1 MKRADPKESR
11 RMFEFATPTK
21 TFEGLSAATAAR
33 LVSAACDMVLS
44 IDGRD
49 IVRDVSIRP
58 PGLGEQ
64 FGQPEKWIGKRLSDL
79 VTSESRAKIAI
90 MLREAADGLEPK
102 WRHVNY
108 PTRKGADIPIQH
120 AAVAL
125 PESGRTLVFGRD
137 LRGVSALQQRLT
149 DAQFAME
156 RDLSRVRKTETRYRL
171 LFQNSPNAILILEQ
185 PSGKVAEAN
194 LAAQGLLGA
203 ALKRGISRGF
213 VDLLSAGGRKNFE
226 SAVARMRA
234 TGREQIAAV
243 EMAGDKGALNVTIST
258 VGDAPDAPLFVAIA
272 KAANGAGT
280 ANGRNGAIEPSAD
293 SPDGLVVAHTDGNL
307 IQANPAFMQF
317 AQVSSA
323 EVATGHPLERWIG
336 RDGVDCDVLLAN
348 LRQRGHVRNFAT
360 VLRGDK
366 GMLTD
371 VEINGVLQGRGKDAR
386 IVLAVRSVEG
396 RIAPPGAA
404 GSGSRSPEQLVE
416 LIGRVS
422 LKDLVRESTDAI
434 EKMCIEAAL
443 ELTGDNRASAAEMLG
458 LSRQS
463 LYVKLRR
470 YALDDPSDVEND

>member
-1 MKRADPKESR
+1 
-11 RMFEFATPTK
+11 MFEFATPAK

-33 LVSAACDMVLS
+33 LISTACDMVLS
-44 IDGRD
+44 IDNRD

-79 VTSESRAKIAI
+79 VTSESRTKISL

-108 PTRKGADIPIQH
+108 PARKGADIPIQH
-120 AAVAL
+120 AAIAL

-137 LRGVSALQQRLT
+137 LRGISALQQRLT

-171 LFQNSPNAILILEQ
+171 LFQNSPNAIVIVEQ
-185 PSGKVAEAN
+185 PGGKIAEAN
-194 LAAQGLLGA
+194 LAAQGLLGP

-213 VDLLSAGGRKNFE
+213 VDTLSSAGRKNFE
-226 SAVARMRA
+226 SAIARMRA
-234 TGREQIAAV
+234 TGREQTTIA
-243 EMAGDKGALNVTIST
+243 ETAGEKGALSLTIST

-272 KAANGAGT
+272 KTANGT
-280 ANGRNGAIEPSAD
+280 AAAHGRNGAIEQLPD
-293 SPDGLVVAHTDGNL
+293 SPDGLVVAHADGNL
-307 IQANPAFMQF
+307 IQANPAFIQL
-317 AQVSSA
+317 AQVSA
-323 EVATGHPLERWIG
+323 PEAATGHPLERWIG

-386 IVLAVRSVEG
+386 IVLAVRSIEG
-396 RIAPPGAA
+396 RIGQPGGTGTA
-404 GSGSRSPEQLVE
+404 SRTPEQLAE

-470 YALDDPSDVEND
+470 YALDDSSDVEND

>member
-1 MKRADPKESR
+1 
-11 RMFEFATPTK
+11 MFEFATPSK

-79 VTSESRAKIAI
+79 VTSESRTKISL

-108 PTRKGADIPIQH
+108 PTRKGSDIPIQH

-171 LFQNSPNAILILEQ
+171 LFQNSPNAIVVVEQ
-185 PSGKVAEAN
+185 PGGKIAEAN

-213 VDLLSAGGRKNFE
+213 VDTLSAAGRKSFE

-234 TGREQIAAV
+234 TGREQTTVA
-243 EMAGDKGALNVTIST
+243 EMAGEKGALNLTVAV
-258 VGDAPDAPLFVAIA
+258 VGDATDAPLYVALA
-272 KAANGAGT
+272 KTTVGAG
-280 ANGRNGAIEPSAD
+280 ANGRNGFVEPSTD

-307 IQANPAFMQF
+307 IQANPAFMQL
-317 AQVSSA
+317 AQVSA
-323 EVATGHPLERWIG
+323 PEAATGHPLERWIG

-371 VEINGVLQGRGKDAR
+371 IEINGVLQGRGKDAR
-386 IVLAVRSVEG
+386 IVLAVRSIEG
-396 RIAPPGAA
+396 RIAQPGAG
-404 GSGSRSPEQLVE
+404 GSSSRTPEQLAE

>member
-1 MKRADPKESR
+1 
-11 RMFEFATPTK
+11 MFEFATPAK
-21 TFEGLSAATAAR
+21 TFDGMTAATAAR
-33 LVSAACDMVLS
+33 LVSTACDIVLS
-44 IDGRD
+44 VDGRD

-79 VTSESRAKIAI
+79 VTSESRTKIAL

-120 AAVAL
+120 AAIAL
-125 PESGRTLVFGRD
+125 PESGRTLVVGRD

-171 LFQNSPNAILILEQ
+171 LFQNSPNAILLLEQ
-185 PSGKVAEAN
+185 PGGKIAEAN
-194 LAAQGLLGA
+194 LAAQTLLGP
-203 ALKRGISRGF
+203 ALKRGAARGF
-213 VDLLSAGGRKNFE
+213 VDMLSAAGRKQFE

-234 TGREQIAAV
+234 TGREQTTAA
-243 EMAGDKGALNVTIST
+243 ELAGDKGTLSLTIST
-258 VGDAPDAPLFVAIA
+258 VGDAPDAPLYVAVA
-272 KAANGAGT
+272 KTANGGIV
-280 ANGRNGAIEPSAD
+280 ANGRNGGVEPATD

-307 IQANPAFMQF
+307 IQANPAFLQL
-317 AQVSSA
+317 AQVAAA
-323 EVATGHPLERWIG
+323 EAATGHPLERWIG

-386 IVLAVRSVEG
+386 LVLAVRSIEG
-396 RIAPPGAA
+396 RIAQPGAT
-404 GSGSRSPEQLVE
+404 GSGSRTPEQLVE

-470 YALDDPSDVEND
+470 YALDDPSDTEND